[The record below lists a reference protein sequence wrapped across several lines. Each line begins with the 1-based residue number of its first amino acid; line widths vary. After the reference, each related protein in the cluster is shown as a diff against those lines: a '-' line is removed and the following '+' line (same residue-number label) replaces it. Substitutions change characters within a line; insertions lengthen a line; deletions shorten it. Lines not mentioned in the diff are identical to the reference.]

1 MDRILRRLST
11 ALLIGACAQV
21 PQDGFAQQR
30 PTVGEVPAP
39 EQVRQIDK
47 PGAVGLGPQLPG
59 SVYAVVSGHLV
70 RIQIG
75 SGKILSILRPLP
87 D

>member
-11 ALLIGACAQV
+11 ALLIGACALV
-21 PQDGFAQQR
+21 PQDGIAQQR

-47 PGAVGLGPQLPG
+47 PGAVGAWTAAAGQRLCRRI
-59 SVYAVVSGHLV
+59 GHLV

>member
-1 MDRILRRLST
+1 MDRILQCLFT
-11 ALLIGACAQV
+11 ALLIGAWALV
-21 PQDGFAQQR
+21 PQGVTAQQ
-30 PTVGEVPAP
+30 PPIVGEVPAAD
-39 EQVRQIDK
+39 QVQPIDN
-47 PGAVGLGPQLPG
+47 PGAVGLGPDLPG

-87 D
+87 G

>member
-1 MDRILRRLST
+1 MGTFST
-11 ALLIGACAQV
+11 SVTMLG
-21 PQDGFAQQR
+21 
-30 PTVGEVPAP
+30 PTAAGGCTPS
-39 EQVRQIDK
+39 RM
-47 PGAVGLGPQLPG
+47 PQLPG